1 MLSGYDKRGLNNT
14 NQEEFSRNRK
24 LYKRLRRHGY
34 SHLVPVNFNL
44 FEGKSMKNLIASLII
59 ISLIS
64 APAFGRDKHQ
74 HDDAVEK
81 ASHGINMIIT
91 D

>member
-1 MLSGYDKRGLNNT
+1 
-14 NQEEFSRNRK
+14 
-24 LYKRLRRHGY
+24 
-34 SHLVPVNFNL
+34 
-44 FEGKSMKNLIASLII
+44 MKNLIASLII